1 MGSVRI
7 LLIEDD
13 PLNAQFFL
21 AVLERDGHAIEHESS
36 GILGEARALAA
47 PFDLVLRDIDL
58 PGQDGLSICRRLRAT
73 GFVGKLVAL
82 TIHSDEPDR
91 AQAREAGFDDFL
103 EKPITPSAPRAAVRA
118 HAP

>member
-1 MGSVRI
+1 MRI

-13 PLNAQFFL
+13 SLNANFFR
-21 AVLERDGHAIEHESS
+21 AVLEHDGHTVAHESS
-36 GILGEARALAA
+36 GILGQARAQAES
-47 PFDLVLRDIDL
+47 FDLVLCDIDL
-58 PGQDGLSICRRLRAT
+58 PGQDGISICRRLRAT

-91 AQAREAGFDDFL
+91 ALAREAGFDSFL
-103 EKPITPSAPRAAVRA
+103 SKPISPSALRAAVRA